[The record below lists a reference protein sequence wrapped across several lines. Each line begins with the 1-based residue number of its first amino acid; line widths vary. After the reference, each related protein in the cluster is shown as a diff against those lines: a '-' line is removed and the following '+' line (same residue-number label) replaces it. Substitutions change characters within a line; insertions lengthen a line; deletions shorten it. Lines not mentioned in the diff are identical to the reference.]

1 MEQEYY
7 LGVDPGKDGAFVVL
21 NQDFKI
27 VEAIITPTIGSKRNY
42 DKQAIR
48 DIFTKYEYKLVVIE
62 KPSNMYGY
70 SKSAAESIAHCIGL
84 FEGMVFALGLRHTL
98 VPPTKWQ
105 PVAWGDT
112 PRQYKAK
119 DENGKQKSDPKAT
132 SELAVINFHPE
143 FEFRP
148 VGARGQL
155 LKNRHDG
162 IIDGALVARYGIL
175 TN

>member
-1 MEQEYY
+1 MEEQYY
-7 LGVDPGKDGAFVVL
+7 LGIDPGKDGAFAVL
-21 NQDFKI
+21 NARKEL
-27 VEAIITPTIGSKRNY
+27 VETFIMPVIGNKRNY
-42 DKQAIR
+42 DKQAIQN
-48 DIFTKYEYKLVVIE
+48 ILHKYKYCYIVIE

-84 FEGMVFALGLRHTL
+84 LEGMVFMLGVAHTM

-119 DENGKQKSDPKAT
+119 DDNGKQKSDPKAT
-132 SELAVINFHPE
+132 SELACINFYPSH
-143 FEFRP
+143 EFRP
-148 VGARGQL
+148 LGKSGKL

-162 IIDGALVARYGIL
+162 VMDATLIARYGVL
-175 TN
+175 TF